1 MISNLGVFLHYNNT
15 LFLVL
20 IWFNFFPD
28 KSAHDGGSMIKEAN
42 IPYIVG
48 TTICTKSDKT
58 DD

>member
-1 MISNLGVFLHYNNT
+1 LGVFLNYNNT

-28 KSAHDGGSMIKEAN
+28 KSARDGGSMIKEAN
-42 IPYIVG
+42 IPYIAG